1 MTQATSNLQASGL
14 SDRYEIRQLEQRHV
28 EWVAAIAAHANV
40 YQGWCATL
48 FAGQQARTT
57 LAFAQSAAVTYKKTV
72 ELGFSYGIFDK
83 EYQFKRVESVAA
95 GGGLYFSEF
104 DESDP
109 ELEVDSREKLNDA
122 MDFPLVS
129 YGMQYDASD
138 PSPATILFTS
148 LVKEVPVMGYVFGA
162 RPALTAEER
171 AKREAEPDKS
181 LEVKPNWGEVMG
193 RNGTA
198 TKEEYAG
205 KGLAKALAHWL
216 LSDAKRKGYKKMVIG
231 VNSLAVHH
239 IYSNPPAPFKANVLM
254 AYHCQDHEVEI
265 DGKMVK
271 LFANCKD
278 AFRGSVEV
286 LL

>member
-1 MTQATSNLQASGL
+1 MTQATSNLQATGL

-40 YQGWCATL
+40 YQGWCASL
-48 FAGQQARTT
+48 FDGKQAKTT
-57 LAFAQSAAVTYKKTV
+57 LGFARNVAVTYRKTV
-72 ELGFSYGIFDK
+72 ELGYSYGIFDK
-83 EYQFKRVESVAA
+83 EYQFKRVESVAT

-109 ELEVDSREKLNDA
+109 ELEVNGREKLNDA
-122 MDFPLVS
+122 MDFPLVT

-138 PSPATILFTS
+138 PSPAELLFSS
-148 LVKEVPVMGYVFGA
+148 LVKEVPVLGYVFAA
-162 RPALTAEER
+162 RPALTIEER

-181 LEVKPNWGEVMG
+181 LEVKPNRGEVMG

-198 TKEEYAG
+198 TKDGYAG
-205 KGLAKALAHWL
+205 KGLAKALAYWL
-216 LSDAKRKGYKKMVIG
+216 MRDAKSKGYKKMVIG
-231 VNSLAVHH
+231 VNSSAVQH

-254 AYHCQDHEVEI
+254 FYPCQDHEVEI
-265 DGKMVK
+265 DGKMMK
-271 LFANCKD
+271 LFAQCKE
-278 AFRGSVEV
+278 AFRGKVEV